1 MLAYF
6 KMKRICREYAQQNLR
21 DAEDWFAKYD
31 AGKPHAFSREF
42 QIKLNTAIYGEAFT
56 DAEIN
61 DYLHPV
67 CRPAPKTDGRQ
78 IRLNQSTITPA
89 NLTGTL
95 WRVIRIMFPRSS
107 SPLFPKG
114 LN

>member
-67 CRPAPKTDGRQ
+67 WYADRLRRLTVGRSGSNGLACAMQ
-78 IRLNQSTITPA
+78 LQS
-89 NLTGTL
+89 L
-95 WRVIRIMFPRSS
+95 
-107 SPLFPKG
+107 PLPY
-114 LN
+114 

>member
-78 IRLNQSTITPA
+78 IRLKRPGMRYA
-89 NLTGTL
+89 AGRTG
-95 WRVIRIMFPRSS
+95 WCHCRSAE
-107 SPLFPKG
+107 LQ
-114 LN
+114 